1 MRFWKKIL
9 LIAVGV
15 IVLTQ
20 MPFCYN
26 RCQVRS
32 LSTEIAALENQRVDQ
47 KNPNYRDYKG
57 VIHAHTSLGGHSTG
71 HFDELIAGA
80 EKNTLD
86 FVVMTEHTS
95 PLFDSSDLTLNGV
108 YKNTLFVGGNELDT
122 GDGDR
127 FLQIPGDADAPKM
140 SSVETYEYLRRIH
153 SENKIA
159 LITYPHKFNS
169 WGSNFDGIE
178 VYSLHTNAK
187 QMNILTA
194 VFDGIWS
201 YSAYPKE
208 TFATYF
214 ERPVEALQ
222 RFDQVSLK
230 RKITLFAG
238 NDSHSNTGFHIIG
251 DDAGNKFINF
261 KFDNYETTFGLVRT
275 HILLDKNVRLSRET
289 LVEALKRGNAF
300 IGFDVLSDTSGF
312 MFSAES
318 GEIMGEEIFL
328 NGGQTNLK
336 AVAPQSARFV
346 FFKNGKKI
354 SESKQSTEAALQI
367 KETGTYRVEVY
378 LDSLG
383 SPFGETPWIIS
394 NPIYVK

>member
-1 MRFWKKIL
+1 M
-9 LIAVGV
+9 VGV

-32 LSTEIAALENQRVDQ
+32 LSTEIAALENQRADQ
-47 KNPNYRDYKG
+47 KNPNFKDYKG

-127 FLQIPGDADAPKM
+127 FLQIPGDADAAKM
-140 SSVETYEYLRRIH
+140 ASVETYEFLKRIH
-153 SENKIA
+153 SEGKIA
-159 LITYPHKFNS
+159 FITYPHKFNS

-194 VFDGIWS
+194 IFDGIWS
-201 YSAYPKE
+201 YGAYPKE
-208 TFATYF
+208 TFASYF

-222 RFDQVSLK
+222 RFDQVSSK

-238 NDSHSNTGFHIIG
+238 NDSHSNTGFHILG

-261 KFDNYETTFGLVRT
+261 KFDNYETTFGIVRT
-275 HILLDKNVRLSRET
+275 HVLLENGKQLSRET
-289 LVEALKRGNAF
+289 LVEALRRGNTF

-312 MFSAES
+312 MFQAET

-328 NGGQTNLK
+328 NGNQVNLK

-346 FFKNGKKI
+346 FFKNGKQVSA
-354 SESKQSTEAALQI
+354 SEQGTEAALQV

-383 SPFGETPWIIS
+383 SPFDETPWIIS